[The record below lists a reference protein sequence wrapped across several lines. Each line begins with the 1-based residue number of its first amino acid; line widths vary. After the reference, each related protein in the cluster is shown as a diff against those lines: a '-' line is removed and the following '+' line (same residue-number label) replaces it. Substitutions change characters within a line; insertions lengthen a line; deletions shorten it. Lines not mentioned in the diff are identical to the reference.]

1 MQRADTILVNG
12 VICTVDPSF
21 RFVQA
26 LAVGDDKILYCG
38 NNRQALQL
46 QGDGT
51 KIIDLEGKLV
61 LPGTFDAHIHAAYA
75 GLSLSPDFVKVEPE
89 NASNLKEL
97 NDRIREK
104 AGNLPADTWIIGWG
118 FKIRQ
123 VEEWARE
130 ERMPTWKDIEEGS
143 LGHPVIL
150 NDGGLHTMLV
160 SKQALK
166 LAGITKDTR
175 FKKEEGIM
183 FRFEDGSPTGLFT
196 DFGTQAAVGRAAYH
210 LQGREMDECLIRMQR
225 KSNIQTIDIISHGTL
240 IRQECL
246 ATGHHQRH
254 FIQKVRTGSQ

>member
-89 NASNLKEL
+89 DASNLKEL

-118 FKIRQ
+118 RTD
-123 VEEWARE
+123 ADL
-130 ERMPTWKDIEEGS
+130 ERYRRGFTGAS
-143 LGHPVIL
+143 GHSQRRRP
-150 NDGGLHTMLV
+150 
-160 SKQALK
+160 
-166 LAGITKDTR
+166 
-175 FKKEEGIM
+175 
-183 FRFEDGSPTGLFT
+183 
-196 DFGTQAAVGRAAYH
+196 AYH
-210 LQGREMDECLIRMQR
+210 AGQ
-225 KSNIQTIDIISHGTL
+225 QTGA
-240 IRQECL
+240 Q
-246 ATGHHQRH
+246 TGGDYKRYP
-254 FIQKVRTGSQ
+254 F